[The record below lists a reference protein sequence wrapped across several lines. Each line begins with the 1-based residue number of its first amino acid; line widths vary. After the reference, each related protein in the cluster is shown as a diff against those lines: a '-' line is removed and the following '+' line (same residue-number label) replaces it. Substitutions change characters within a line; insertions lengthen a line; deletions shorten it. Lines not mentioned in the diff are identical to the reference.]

1 MDCSHLPQS
10 VIAVPP
16 LARNASGIDIE
27 ENRKII
33 RFLHDGGIR
42 HLLYGG
48 NAVFYHL
55 TRRELET
62 SLSMLAQC
70 VPDDTH
76 VVPSIGPTFGHA
88 MDQIECFR
96 DHAFPTVMVLPA
108 RDVTD
113 VAGVATGLRKL
124 SESLGKPLVVYL
136 KFDGYLDVPH
146 IERLER
152 DGVISWIKY
161 AVVRHPAHDDAF
173 LGDLIHAFPKDRI
186 VSGIGEQ
193 PAIVHM
199 RDFGVVGYTSGCV
212 CIDPAASMR
221 MLEHVRSKR
230 YDEAE
235 SIREYF
241 EPLEDLRNTFSP
253 IRVLHHAVEVAGIA
267 NTGEMPPL
275 LSSLDDEV
283 LAKIGRAL
291 EGMKASTVG

>member
-1 MDCSHLPQS
+1 MNCSHLAQS

-16 LARNASGIDIE
+16 LARNATGIDVE

-33 RFLHDGGIR
+33 RFLHDGGVR

-48 NAVFYHL
+48 NAIFYHL
-55 TRRELET
+55 TRRELEA
-62 SLSMLAQC
+62 SLSMLRDC

-146 IERLER
+146 IQRLER

-161 AVVRHPAHDDAF
+161 AVVRHPADDDAF
-173 LGDLIHAFPKDRI
+173 LGDLIQAFPTERI

-199 RDFGVVGYTSGCV
+199 RDFGVVGFTSGCV
-212 CIDPAASMR
+212 CVDPSASMR
-221 MLEHVRSKR
+221 MLEHVQARR

-235 SIREYF
+235 AIREYF
-241 EPLEDLRNTFSP
+241 EPLEDLRNAFSP
-253 IRVLHHAVEVAGIA
+253 IRVLHHAVELAGIA
-267 NTGEMPPL
+267 QTGEMPPL
-275 LSSLDDEV
+275 LSSLDKDV
-283 LAKIGRAL
+283 SMNIRGAL
-291 EGMKASTVG
+291 EKMQASAV